1 MPLRVTVE
9 IIPRGD
15 ESRKAKLAQIEIKND
30 CTLGDKRGGG
40 GEANYDVRA
49 SAELEGGY
57 DEFAAFTMG
66 PLKRGN
72 YLDTVIAILS
82 VMHSTKMPRTGGC
95 DEDNIRMALR
105 CWNHASRQTAH
116 C

>member
-15 ESRKAKLAQIEIKND
+15 ESRKSKLAQIEIEND

-40 GEANYDVRA
+40 TEANYEVRA
-49 SAELEGGY
+49 SANMEGGF

-72 YLDTVIAILS
+72 YLDTVIEIMS
-82 VMHSTKMPRTGGC
+82 VMHSSKMPQKGYITGRVEVERHNTQLA
-95 DEDNIRMALR
+95 D
-105 CWNHASRQTAH
+105 
-116 C
+116 